1 MEIDKLSSLRVP
13 PENPVSPALLNTPS
27 NIIAEVTT
35 RCNLFCPMCV
45 KHTVGSGISEG
56 DLSFTVFKSLTPA
69 LSRIASLVLSGI
81 GEPLLHPQL
90 DTFIQYA
97 KTHMPTDS
105 WVGFQSNGLL
115 LDEER
120 ARSLIDAGLDR
131 ICLSVDAALPET
143 YRTVRKGGELA
154 GIEHAFASLRK
165 AGLERKDSPLEI
177 GVEFVL
183 QQNNMAELPEAL
195 RWASEQGAT
204 FALVSHMIAY
214 DPTLK
219 THVAYDPNT
228 DEAIALFE
236 RWKERADN
244 EGIDIPSYFNIKWKY
259 RKNAA
264 EQRVVDFVEA
274 MINDAAGQGIFFHL
288 RNLIERDES
297 LRQQLEQ
304 AFLESESIAREI
316 GLDLKLPA
324 VTPKGQKKCEF
335 IESGGVFVSW
345 DGNVHPCHFLWHRY
359 SCYVSEWRKYVNPK
373 IFGNLSESDIL
384 EIWNSPEFRSFR
396 ETVLGYE
403 YPLCSNCN
411 VAPCDYIESEE
422 FEQDCYTNTIPCC
435 DCQWCL
441 GVFQCLL

>member
-1 MEIDKLSSLRVP
+1 MEIDKLSSLRVQ
-13 PENPVSPALLNTPS
+13 PENPVSPALLNSPTKV
-27 NIIAEVTT
+27 IAEVTT

-45 KHTVGSGISEG
+45 KHTVDSGISEG

-69 LSRIASLVLSGI
+69 LPRIDSLVLSGI

-143 YRTVRKGGELA
+143 YRAVRKGGELA
-154 GIEHAFASLRK
+154 GMDRAFASLRK
-165 AGLERKDSPLEI
+165 AGLGRKDSPLEI

-183 QQNNMAELPEAL
+183 QRNNMAELPEAL
-195 RWASEQGAT
+195 RWAAGQGAT
-204 FALVSHMIAY
+204 YALVSHMIAY

-219 THVAYDPNT
+219 TNVAYDPNT
-228 DEAIALFE
+228 DEAISLFE
-236 RWKERADN
+236 RWKKRADDK
-244 EGIDIPSYFNIKWKY
+244 GIDIPSYFDIKWKY
-259 RKNAA
+259 RKNAE
-264 EQRVVDFVEA
+264 EQRVVDLVEA
-274 MINDAAGQGIFFHL
+274 MINDAADHGIFFHL

-297 LRQQLEQ
+297 LRQQLVQ
-304 AFLESESIAREI
+304 VFHAAESVARET
-316 GLDLKLPA
+316 GLVLKLPA
-324 VTPKGQKKCEF
+324 ITPKGQKKCEF

-345 DGNVHPCHFLWHRY
+345 DGIVHPCHFLWHRY

-373 IFGNLSESDIL
+373 IFGNLAERNIL
-384 EIWNSPEFRSFR
+384 EIWNNPDYSSFR